1 MRLSAASRSEMNR
14 GVRSPFSLCGAFMLR
29 RRQGTPDTGDDH
41 EMHITRRKTKQIR
54 VGNVKIGGDAPISV
68 QSMCSTDTRDVAA
81 TVEQIRQL
89 EAVGCELI
97 RVAVPDMEAAEALR
111 KIKAQMS
118 VPLIADIHFDHRL
131 AVKAAGVVDCVRINP
146 GNIGAWW
153 KVTEVIKAV
162 NDRGIPLRIGV
173 NGGSLER
180 ALLDKYG
187 YPTAEALAESALN
200 AVHALEDVGFT
211 NMKVSLKASDV
222 HLAIDAYWLF
232 AHQTDY
238 PLHIGITEAGT
249 VMTGAVKSA
258 IGLGWLLSHGI
269 GDTLRVSL
277 AADPVEEVKVGF
289 EILKSLE
296 LRHRGIN
303 VIACPTCGRVEIDV
317 VRMANELEKRL
328 AHIKTPLN
336 VSVLGCVVNGIGEGK
351 EADIGVAGGEG
362 VGILFKKG
370 KLLRKVPMAELMDRL
385 IEEVE
390 LLAREKE
397 AEGARDEQPAPPYEH
412 ASSPVR
418 SDGSMATSSLVRELP
433 VI

>member
-1 MRLSAASRSEMNR
+1 MY
-14 GVRSPFSLCGAFMLR
+14 
-29 RRQGTPDTGDDH
+29 
-41 EMHITRRKTKQIR
+41 ITRRKTRQIK
-54 VGNVKIGGDAPISV
+54 VGKVKIGGDAPISV
-68 QSMCSTDTRDVAA
+68 QSMTTTDTRDVKA
-81 TVEQIRQL
+81 TVEQICQL
-89 EAVGCELI
+89 EQAGCEII
-97 RVAVPDMEAAEALR
+97 RVAVPDMEAVAALP
-111 KIKAQMS
+111 KIKAQMTT
-118 VPLIADIHFDHRL
+118 PLIADIHFDHRL
-131 AVKAAGVVDCVRINP
+131 ALKAAEVVDCVRINP

-153 KVTEVIKAV
+153 KTAEVVKAV
-162 NDRGIPLRIGV
+162 NDHGIPIRVGV

-180 ALLDKYG
+180 HLLEKYG

-222 HLAIDAYWLF
+222 HMAVDAYWLF
-232 AHQTDY
+232 SQQSNY

-249 VMTGAVKSA
+249 VQTGAVKSA

-328 AHIKTPLN
+328 GHIKTPLN

-351 EADIGVAGGEG
+351 EADIGIAGGEG

-370 KLLRKVPMAELMDRL
+370 KLVCKVPTEELMDRL

-390 LLAREKE
+390 LLAKEKE
-397 AEGARDEQPAPPYEH
+397 AEEGSEGPPASAANGENGEQRSARSYQQGQQPP
-412 ASSPVR
+412 SSGREIPV
-418 SDGSMATSSLVRELP
+418 LP
-433 VI
+433 NKR

>member
-1 MRLSAASRSEMNR
+1 MY
-14 GVRSPFSLCGAFMLR
+14 
-29 RRQGTPDTGDDH
+29 
-41 EMHITRRKTKQIR
+41 ITRRKTRQIQ
-54 VGNVKIGGDAPISV
+54 VGKVKIGGDAPISV
-68 QSMCSTDTRDVAA
+68 QSMTMTDTRDVNA
-81 TVEQIRQL
+81 TVEQVRRME
-89 EAVGCELI
+89 EAGCELI
-97 RVAVPDMEAAEALR
+97 RVAVPDMDAANVLP
-111 KIKAQMS
+111 KIKAQMT

-131 AVKAAGVVDCVRINP
+131 ALKAAEVVDCVRINP

-153 KVTEVIKAV
+153 KVMEVIKAV
-162 NDRGIPLRIGV
+162 NDRGIPLRVGV

-180 ALLDKYG
+180 HLLEKYG
-187 YPTAEALAESALN
+187 FPTAEALSESALN

-222 HLAIDAYWLF
+222 HMAVDAYYLF
-232 AHQTDY
+232 SQQSNY
-238 PLHIGITEAGT
+238 PVHIGITEAGT
-249 VMTGAVKSA
+249 AMTGAVKSA
-258 IGLGWLLSHGI
+258 IGLGWLLSNGV

-328 AHIKTPLN
+328 GHIKTPLN

-351 EADIGVAGGEG
+351 EADIGIAGGEG

-370 KLLRKVPMAELMDRL
+370 KLVRKVPMADLMECL
-385 IEEVE
+385 IEEVDQM
-390 LLAREKE
+390 AKEKE
-397 AEGARDEQPAPPYEH
+397 AEGGESVSQDTERNGHSSWNAAESGAPSTLSREI
-412 ASSPVR
+412 PV
-418 SDGSMATSSLVRELP
+418 LP
-433 VI
+433 NKR

>member
-1 MRLSAASRSEMNR
+1 
-14 GVRSPFSLCGAFMLR
+14 
-29 RRQGTPDTGDDH
+29 
-41 EMHITRRKTKQIR
+41 MHIARKKTRQVR
-54 VGNVKIGGDAPISV
+54 VGSVKIGGDAPISV

-81 TVEQIRQL
+81 TTEQIRQL

-97 RVAVPDMEAAEALR
+97 RVAVPDTEAAAVLP
-111 KIKAQMS
+111 KIKAAMT

-131 AVKAAGVVDCVRINP
+131 ALEAAKVVDCVRINP

-153 KVTEVIKAV
+153 KVEEVIKAV
-162 NDRGIPLRIGV
+162 NDRGIPLRVGV

-180 ALLDKYG
+180 HLLEKYG

-200 AVHALEDVGFT
+200 AVNALEDVGFT

-222 HLAIDAYWLF
+222 HMAIDAYYLF
-232 AHQTDY
+232 SQQSNY

-249 VMTGAVKSA
+249 AMTGAVKSA
-258 IGLGWLLSHGI
+258 IGLGWLLSQGI

-317 VRMANELEKRL
+317 VKMANELEKRL
-328 AHIKTPLN
+328 GHIKTPLN

-351 EADIGVAGGEG
+351 EADIGIAGGEG
-362 VGILFKKG
+362 KGILFKKG
-370 KLLRKVPMAELMDRL
+370 KLVRKVPMEELMETL

-390 LLAREKE
+390 QLAREQE
-397 AEGARDEQPAPPYEH
+397 AEGGSARGSEETQAH
-412 ASSPVR
+412 AHEPERPSTVLREIPVLSSR
-418 SDGSMATSSLVRELP
+418 S
-433 VI
+433 

>member
-1 MRLSAASRSEMNR
+1 MY
-14 GVRSPFSLCGAFMLR
+14 
-29 RRQGTPDTGDDH
+29 
-41 EMHITRRKTKQIR
+41 ITRRKTRQIR
-54 VGNVKIGGDAPISV
+54 VGKVKIGGDAPISV
-68 QSMCSTDTRDVAA
+68 QSMTTTDTRDVTA
-81 TVEQIRQL
+81 TVEQIRRL
-89 EAVGCELI
+89 EEVGCELI
-97 RVAVPDMEAAEALR
+97 RVAVPDMEAADALP
-111 KIKAQMS
+111 KIKARMT

-131 AVKAAGVVDCVRINP
+131 ALKAAEVVDCVRINP

-162 NDRGIPLRIGV
+162 NDHGIPLRIGV

-180 ALLDKYG
+180 HLLEKYG
-187 YPTAEALAESALN
+187 FPTAEALSESALN
-200 AVHALEDVGFT
+200 AVRALEDVGFT

-222 HLAIDAYWLF
+222 HMAVDAYYLF
-232 AHQTDY
+232 SQQSNY

-249 VMTGAVKSA
+249 AMTGAVKSA
-258 IGLGWLLSHGI
+258 IGLGWLLSSGI

-328 AHIKTPLN
+328 GHIKTPLN

-351 EADIGVAGGEG
+351 EADIGIAGGEG

-370 KLLRKVPMAELMDRL
+370 KLIRKVPIAELMECL
-385 IEEVE
+385 IQEVDQM
-390 LLAREKE
+390 AKEKE
-397 AEGARDEQPAPPYEH
+397 AEDSDSMPTTNGQHVGTAWDSSGS
-412 ASSPVR
+412 SSP
-418 SDGSMATSSLVRELP
+418 STLGREIPVLP
-433 VI
+433 NKH

>member
-1 MRLSAASRSEMNR
+1 MRIA
-14 GVRSPFSLCGAFMLR
+14 
-29 RRQGTPDTGDDH
+29 
-41 EMHITRRKTKQIR
+41 RRKTRQIW

-68 QSMCSTDTRDVAA
+68 QSMCSTDTRDVKA

-97 RVAVPDMEAAEALR
+97 RVAVPDMEAAEALP

-153 KVTEVIKAV
+153 KVAEVIKAV

-222 HLAIDAYWLF
+222 HMAIDAYWLF

-249 VMTGAVKSA
+249 AMTGAVKSA

-370 KLLRKVPMAELMDRL
+370 KLVCKVPMAELMDRL

-397 AEGARDEQPAPPYEH
+397 AEGARDEHVALVREH
-412 ASSPVR
+412 ASSLLR
-418 SDGSMATSSLVRELP
+418 SDGSVATTSLVRELP
-433 VI
+433 VLSDKN

>member
-1 MRLSAASRSEMNR
+1 MY
-14 GVRSPFSLCGAFMLR
+14 
-29 RRQGTPDTGDDH
+29 
-41 EMHITRRKTKQIR
+41 ITRKKTRQIK
-54 VGNVKIGGDAPISV
+54 VGKVGIGGDAPISV
-68 QSMCSTDTRDVAA
+68 QSMTTTDTRDVKA
-81 TVEQIRQL
+81 TVEQIQQL
-89 EAVGCELI
+89 EQAGCEVI
-97 RVAVPDMEAAEALR
+97 RVAVPDMEAAAALP
-111 KIKAQMS
+111 KIKAQMT

-131 AVKAAGVVDCVRINP
+131 ALKAAEVVDCVRINP

-153 KVTEVIKAV
+153 KTAEVIKAV
-162 NDRGIPLRIGV
+162 NERGIPLRVGV

-180 ALLDKYG
+180 HLLEKYG

-222 HLAIDAYWLF
+222 HLAVDAYWLF
-232 AHQTDY
+232 SLQSDY
-238 PLHIGITEAGT
+238 PLHLGITEAGT
-249 VMTGAVKSA
+249 AQTGAVKSA
-258 IGLGWLLSHGI
+258 IGIGWLLSHGI

-328 AHIKTPLN
+328 GHIKTPLN

-351 EADIGVAGGEG
+351 EADIGIAGGEG

-370 KLLRKVPMAELMDRL
+370 KLLRKVPAEELMETL
-385 IEEVE
+385 IREVE
-390 LLAREKE
+390 LLAKEKAAEE
-397 AEGARDEQPAPPYEH
+397 AGEEKLASTATPGNGGTVQSLLGKPSDSQTSITRD
-412 ASSPVR
+412 
-418 SDGSMATSSLVRELP
+418 LP
-433 VI
+433 ILPNKK

>member
-1 MRLSAASRSEMNR
+1 
-14 GVRSPFSLCGAFMLR
+14 
-29 RRQGTPDTGDDH
+29 
-41 EMHITRRKTKQIR
+41 MHITRRKTKQIT
-54 VGNVKIGGDAPISV
+54 VGSVKVGGSAPVSV
-68 QSMCSTDTRDVAA
+68 QSMCSTDTRDTAA
-81 TVEQIRQL
+81 TIAQIQQL

-97 RVAVPDMEAAEALR
+97 RVAVPDDEAAAALP
-111 KIKAQMS
+111 KIKAAMT

-131 AVKAAGVVDCVRINP
+131 ALKAAEIVDCVRLNP

-153 KVTEVIKAV
+153 KVEEVIKAV
-162 NDRGIPLRIGV
+162 NERGIPIRVGV

-180 ALLDKYG
+180 PLLEKYG
-187 YPTAEALAESALN
+187 WPSPEALAESALN

-222 HLAIDAYWLF
+222 HHAIDAYWLF
-232 AHQTDY
+232 SRQSDY

-249 VMTGAVKSA
+249 AMTGAVKSS
-258 IGLGWLLSHGI
+258 IGLGWLLSQGV

-317 VRMANELEKRL
+317 VRLANELEKRL
-328 AHIKTPLN
+328 GHIKTPLN

-351 EADIGVAGGEG
+351 EADIGIAGGEG
-362 VGILFKKG
+362 KGILFKQG
-370 KLLRKVPMAELMDRL
+370 KLVRKVPLDELMETL
-385 IEEVE
+385 IQEVE
-390 LLAREKE
+390 ILAKEKE
-397 AEGARDEQPAPPYEH
+397 AEGAAGPDPDKKHPGWEPLRPEADQP
-412 ASSPVR
+412 STLGRQIPV
-418 SDGSMATSSLVRELP
+418 LP
-433 VI
+433 NR

>member
-1 MRLSAASRSEMNR
+1 MY
-14 GVRSPFSLCGAFMLR
+14 
-29 RRQGTPDTGDDH
+29 
-41 EMHITRRKTKQIR
+41 ITRRKTRQIK
-54 VGNVKIGGDAPISV
+54 VGQVKIGGDAPISV
-68 QSMCSTDTRDVAA
+68 QSMTTTDTRDVKA
-81 TVEQIRQL
+81 TVEQIHQL
-89 EAVGCELI
+89 EEAGCEI
-97 RVAVPDMEAAEALR
+97 VRVAVPDMEAAAALP
-111 KIKAQMS
+111 KIKAQMT

-131 AVKAAGVVDCVRINP
+131 ALRAAEVVDCVRINP

-153 KVTEVIKAV
+153 KTAEVIKAV
-162 NDRGIPLRIGV
+162 NDRGIPIRVGV

-180 ALLDKYG
+180 HLLEKYG

-222 HLAIDAYWLF
+222 HMAVDAYWLF
-232 AHQTDY
+232 SQQSNY

-249 VMTGAVKSA
+249 VQTGAVKSA

-328 AHIKTPLN
+328 GHIKTPLN

-351 EADIGVAGGEG
+351 EADIGIAGGEG

-370 KLLRKVPMAELMDRL
+370 KLVRKVPIEELMDRL

-390 LLAREKE
+390 LLAKEKE
-397 AEGARDEQPAPPYEH
+397 AEEASEGPPAAAANGENGEQKSALSYQQGQQPP
-412 ASSPVR
+412 SSGREIPV
-418 SDGSMATSSLVRELP
+418 LP
-433 VI
+433 NKR

>member
-1 MRLSAASRSEMNR
+1 
-14 GVRSPFSLCGAFMLR
+14 
-29 RRQGTPDTGDDH
+29 
-41 EMHITRRKTKQIR
+41 MHITRRNTKAIQ
-54 VGNVKIGGDAPISV
+54 VGAVKIGGGAPISV
-68 QSMCSTDTRDVAA
+68 QSMTIPHPQDVKA
-81 TVEQIRQL
+81 TVAQIQEL
-89 EAVGCELI
+89 EEAGCELI
-97 RVAVPDMEAAEALR
+97 RVAVPDREAAEALP
-111 KIKAQMS
+111 KIKARMT

-131 AVKAAGVVDCVRINP
+131 ALQAAAVVDCVRINP
-146 GNIGAWW
+146 GNIGPWW
-153 KVTEVIKAV
+153 KMAEVIRAAT
-162 NDRGIPLRIGV
+162 DHGIPLRLGI

-180 ALLDKYG
+180 PLLEKYG

-211 NMKVSLKASDV
+211 NLKVSVKASEV
-222 HLAIDAYWLF
+222 HMAVDAYWLF
-232 AHQTDY
+232 AHQSNY

-249 VMTGAVKSA
+249 ASTGAVKSA
-258 IGLGWLLSHGI
+258 IGLGWLLAHGI

-277 AADPVEEVKVGF
+277 AADPVEEVRVGF

-328 AHIKTPLN
+328 GHIKTPLN

-351 EADIGVAGGEG
+351 EADIGIAGGQG

-370 KLLRKVPMAELMDRL
+370 KLVRKVPSEELMDTL

-390 LLAREKE
+390 RM
-397 AEGARDEQPAPPYEH
+397 AEEQGGADSRQENRDALPASLGT
-412 ASSPVR
+412 SSPALPTVNR
-418 SDGSMATSSLVRELP
+418 DLP
-433 VI
+433 VLPNR

>member
-1 MRLSAASRSEMNR
+1 MY
-14 GVRSPFSLCGAFMLR
+14 
-29 RRQGTPDTGDDH
+29 
-41 EMHITRRKTKQIR
+41 ITRKKTRQIK
-54 VGNVKIGGDAPISV
+54 VGKVRIGGDAPISV
-68 QSMCSTDTRDVAA
+68 QSMTTTDTRDVKA
-81 TVEQIRQL
+81 TVEQVQQL
-89 EAVGCELI
+89 EQAGCEVI
-97 RVAVPDMEAAEALR
+97 RVAVPDMEAAAALP
-111 KIKAQMS
+111 KIKAQMT

-131 AVKAAGVVDCVRINP
+131 ALKAAEVVDCVRINP

-153 KVTEVIKAV
+153 KTAEVIKAV
-162 NDRGIPLRIGV
+162 NERGIPLRVGV

-180 ALLDKYG
+180 HLLEKYG

-222 HLAIDAYWLF
+222 HLAVDAYWLF
-232 AHQTDY
+232 SLQSDY
-238 PLHIGITEAGT
+238 PLHLGITEAGT
-249 VMTGAVKSA
+249 AQTGAVKSA
-258 IGLGWLLSHGI
+258 IGIGWLLSHGI

-317 VRMANELEKRL
+317 VRLANELEKRL
-328 AHIKTPLN
+328 SHIKTPLN

-351 EADIGVAGGEG
+351 EADIGIAGGEG

-370 KLLRKVPMAELMDRL
+370 KLLRKVPAEELMETL
-385 IEEVE
+385 IREVE
-390 LLAREKE
+390 LLAKEKAAEE
-397 AEGARDEQPAPPYEH
+397 AGEEVPAQAH
-412 ASSPVR
+412 GNGGSSPRVHVPPPD
-418 SDGSMATSSLVRELP
+418 SPSSLSRELP
-433 VI
+433 LLPKKK